1 MTVIAAVAVVMAV
14 VQFAKKALPT
24 VIQGAFAVGIVVV
37 ASAGV
42 TVYKYIA
49 EGLPFTFAAVTF
61 LIQVVVGAM
70 GAYGLVKA
78 AAGEPK

>member
-1 MTVIAAVAVVMAV
+1 MTVVAAVAIVVAV

-24 VIQGAFAVGIVVV
+24 VVQGAVAVGLVVV
-37 ASAGV
+37 VSAGV
-42 TVYKYIA
+42 TAYKHVA
-49 EGLPFTFAAVTF
+49 EGLPFTIAAITF
-61 LIQVVVGAM
+61 LVQVIIGAM